1 MVRISIVTI
10 TWFLYLWIYMF
21 LEDVELKKKKI
32 FSQKRKHVELE
43 TTLKK
48 IHMPNVETSRRLIYH
63 AHV

>member
-32 FSQKRKHVELE
+32 LV
-43 TTLKK
+43 KK
-48 IHMPNVETSRRLIYH
+48 ENMLS
-63 AHV
+63 